1 MDSLTF
7 GGKILPNVNDISL
20 VHRILTWLKI
30 QLAVFVFGAIILF
43 YFISISWVAG
53 IIIGILFTFIYVSIT
68 LILLS
73 GFRKSSY
80 LKKKQK
86 RLTNEKI
93 MIGTTQVEVENKQY
107 EDLPE
112 KSKLIV
118 SIILRLIYIISFA
131 FCIFCG
137 LALGI
142 SVLFH
147 PNLDEMHRN
156 EILQNYE
163 KSYPKFYGRQID
175 AYKLK
180 ITKLKS
186 DRATIETKLSQVQF
200 EIDQAT
206 DTFHKDF
213 FLMDKNILTK
223 QLLDWDLL
231 HHKEL
236 ANLPIKIDALN
247 SEYQS
252 GLSKLALSTKYSKFG
267 IYRIQHLV
275 NNHAV
280 GAIFLISCLIFL
292 FIFPFYL
299 RYKMVLSASD
309 LDNKLELATV
319 DLIKAEYEKSTNE
332 INQILKGFK
341 NSKTEGLDMAGEG
354 PFKDGASMKSEKVA
368 FKNQMDTFLKNELL

>member
-7 GGKILPNVNDISL
+7 GGKILPNVNDISF

-30 QLAVFVFGAIILF
+30 QLAAFVLGAIILF
-43 YFISISWVAG
+43 YFISFSWVVG

-93 MIGTTQVEVENKQY
+93 MVGTTEVEVENKQY
-107 EDLPE
+107 EDLPK

-142 SVLFH
+142 SMLFY
-147 PNLDEMHRN
+147 PNLDEMHSK

-163 KSYPKFYGRQID
+163 KSYPQFYGRQVD
-175 AYKLK
+175 TYKSK
-180 ITKLKS
+180 IMKLKS
-186 DRATIETKLSQVQF
+186 DRATIESKLSQVQF

-213 FLMDKNILTK
+213 FLVDKNILIK
-223 QLLDWDLL
+223 QLLDWELL
-231 HHKEL
+231 HQQEL

-247 SEYQS
+247 AEYQS

-267 IYRIQHLV
+267 IYRIKHLV
-275 NNHAV
+275 NNHAI
-280 GAIFLISCLIFL
+280 GAIFLIICLIFL
-292 FIFPFYL
+292 FIYPFYL
-299 RYKMVLSASD
+299 RYKMVLSDSD
-309 LDNKLELATV
+309 LDNKLEIATV
-319 DLIKAEYEKSTNE
+319 DLIKAEYKKSTKE
-332 INQILKGFK
+332 INQILKGF
-341 NSKTEGLDMAGEG
+341 NNPNLEGLDIEGEG